1 MYKAGD
7 YVKIEITNELTRD
20 SEWLW
25 LEISRNDPESRLVF
39 GKIDSDPVVNLD
51 IHRGME
57 VAVSYDS
64 IREHRTVESFR
75 PN

>member
-1 MYKAGD
+1 LYKAGD
-7 YVKIEITNELTRD
+7 HVKIEITSERTCE

-25 LEISRNDPESRLVF
+25 LEISRDDPESRLVF
-39 GKIDSDPVVNLD
+39 GKIDNDPIANLD

-57 VAVSYDS
+57 LAVSYDN